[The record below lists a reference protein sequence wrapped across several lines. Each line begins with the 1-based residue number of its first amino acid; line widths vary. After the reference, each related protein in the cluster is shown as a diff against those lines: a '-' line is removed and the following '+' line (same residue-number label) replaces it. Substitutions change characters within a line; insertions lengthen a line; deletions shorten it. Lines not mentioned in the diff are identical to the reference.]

1 MKLTPRSTYQRRS
14 LALILALA
22 GCMGVSQA
30 LAARVVTVDTADN
43 ADPAGN
49 GKTSL
54 KEALAGLQEG
64 DVIQFNLPGAGP
76 FRIKTPL
83 DGYPLITVNNVVI
96 DGYSQP
102 GATANS
108 HGILEGNNAN
118 IQIYLDSTD
127 AELTGDPALPS
138 GHSTRLTDY
147 SGYGDSENAIL
158 GLVAASHVRIK
169 GLGFLSHQTSGETDN
184 PSIYC
189 VALVNG
195 SEDCRIQGCRF
206 GLDPDGH
213 TIRGSSAAVAAF
225 RYNGDNGY
233 VYSSG
238 LVFGTD
244 GDGTDD
250 VKEFNLTTGMHIAL
264 AIELPHAKIS
274 GNYFNVLPDGK
285 TFVNVSDIHQS
296 LLDTGRSGG
305 DASVENMENG
315 RETEGTVIG
324 TDSDGV
330 SDANERNIFN
340 TVVYDH
346 LIEFYSGTASEV
358 VVAGNYFGV
367 GVDGTSLPLSP
378 TNAAPDLIALP
389 NSGSL
394 RLGSDFNG
402 VSDALEGNLI
412 VGLAGTQL
420 VDAGP
425 GFTLLARGNRIVNC
439 GFAAF
444 PFADGSNGRNYADY
458 YAAALLT
465 PAAPAPTITAFTGG
479 VLSGTLPAVATDTYP
494 LSEVDVYLTAPVTGT
509 NTNTLPGTYLKS
521 FRDNGPGDTDAALNK
536 FSIDLSSV
544 SVPPGSKLVI
554 TANYSADASGFGF
567 AGTPLTGPLSAA
579 FTVPGSTAITFT
591 PTTVGTSGLVLSW
604 TGGTGPFLV
613 QGKLGLTD
621 PWIDL
626 VTTAQPTATIPL
638 AGFSGFFRVVDGTTK
653 TVKLFRA
660 KLSGANERP
669 TPVTTAGSGTGLLAL
684 DGLTATYVVSYQNL
698 TSAPIAYHLHG
709 LGSAEQAVGVKFGL
723 MPAGALSG
731 ASGLFVGQNA
741 VDQATADGIAAGQT
755 YFNIHTAANGGGE
768 IRGQVLP

>member
-1 MKLTPRSTYQRRS
+1 M
-14 LALILALA
+14 A
-22 GCMGVSQA
+22 VSQA

-43 ADPAGN
+43 SDPAGN

-54 KEALAGLQEG
+54 LEALNGLQDG

-76 FRIKTPL
+76 FRIQTPL
-83 DGYPLITVNNVVI
+83 GGYPLITVNNVII

-118 IQIYLDSTD
+118 IQIYLDSTS
-127 AELTGDPALPS
+127 AELTGDPTLPT

-169 GLGFLSHQTSGETDN
+169 GLGFLSHQTSGETEN

-213 TIRGSSAAVAAF
+213 TIHGSSAAVAAF
-225 RYNGDNGY
+225 RYNGDTGY

-250 VKEFNLTTGMHIAL
+250 VKEFNITTGMHIAL
-264 AIELPHAKIS
+264 AIELPHARIS

-296 LLDTGRSGG
+296 LTDAGRSGG

-315 RETEGTVIG
+315 RETEGTIIG
-324 TDSDGV
+324 TDGDGV

-378 TNAAPDLIALP
+378 TNAAPDLISLP
-389 NSGSL
+389 SSGSL

-420 VDAGP
+420 VDAGSS
-425 GFTLLARGNRIVNC
+425 FTLLARGNRIVNC

-465 PAAPAPTITAFTGG
+465 PTAPTPTITAFAGG

-509 NTNTLPGTYLKS
+509 NTNNLPGTYLKS
-521 FRDNGPGDTDAALNK
+521 FRDNGATDTDAALNQ
-536 FSIDLSSV
+536 FSVDLSSV

-554 TANYSADASGFGF
+554 AANYSADASGFGF

-591 PTTVGTSGLVLSW
+591 PPTVGASGLVLSW

-621 PWIDL
+621 AWIDL
-626 VTTAQPTATIPL
+626 VTTSQRTVTIPL
-638 AGFSGFFRVVDGTTK
+638 AGFSGFFRVVDGTSK
-653 TVKLFRA
+653 TVKLFHA

-669 TPVTTAGSGTGLLAL
+669 TPVTTAGTGTGLLAL

-698 TSAPIAYHLHG
+698 SSAPSAYHLHG
-709 LGSAEQAVGVKFGL
+709 LGTAEQAVGVKFGL
-723 MPAGALSG
+723 MPSGALSAAG
-731 ASGLFVGQNA
+731 GLFVGQNA
-741 VDQATADGIAAGQT
+741 VDQATADGIADGQT